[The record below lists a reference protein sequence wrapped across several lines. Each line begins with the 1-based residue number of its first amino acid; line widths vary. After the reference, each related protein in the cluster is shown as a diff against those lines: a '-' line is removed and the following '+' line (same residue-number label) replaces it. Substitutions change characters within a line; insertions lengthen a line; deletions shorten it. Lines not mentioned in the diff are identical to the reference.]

1 MLDRLEAPGVPDGYG
16 ISVAYSCLLDVIS
29 SIGSIICHP
38 NKISSFLNTSIPSQ
52 EKEETDSNLH
62 KVTEGKTDPP
72 VCDKICDISCPTE
85 LSEQIINSTW
95 CGLLAA
101 FTLLIEAR

>member
-1 MLDRLEAPGVPDGYG
+1 MDRLEAPGVPDGYG

-29 SIGSIICHP
+29 SIGSIICYP
-38 NKISSFLNTSIPSQ
+38 KKISAFLNSNIPSQ
-52 EKEETDSNLH
+52 ENEESDSTLH
-62 KVTEGKTDPP
+62 KETEEKSDPI
-72 VCDKICDISCPTE
+72 CDKICDISCPTE
-85 LSEQIINSTW
+85 LSEQIISSTW